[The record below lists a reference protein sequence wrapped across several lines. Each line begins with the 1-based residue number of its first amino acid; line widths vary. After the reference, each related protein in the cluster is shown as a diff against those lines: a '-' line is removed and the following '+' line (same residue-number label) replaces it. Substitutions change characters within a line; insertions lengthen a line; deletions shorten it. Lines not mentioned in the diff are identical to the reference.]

1 MHKEYCLGFL
11 FDPPFENVVLI
22 KKNRPEWQ
30 AGKLNG
36 VGGKIEE
43 GETPL
48 EAMVREFWEETTV
61 LLPSWKYVE
70 KLTFEGASVYVF
82 AACSQLLKDVRSN
95 TDEEVIVSSLHEI
108 DATLALPNIPSLLV
122 KSCIRLLKGTD

>member
-11 FDPPFENVVLI
+11 FDPSFENVVLI

-70 KLTFEGASVYVF
+70 KLSFESASVHVF

-108 DATLALPNIPSLLV
+108 DAALALPNIPRLLV